1 MYFLV
6 VLEKKNTYQVCYY
19 NIKTYTRYRKV
30 FVITRLVFV
39 KNDRGKLDQEK
50 KNIFTC
56 ILANVFDEVNMFYCA
71 VKANFKCTVRNMCC
85 IFTNLIDVL
94 IS

>member
-50 KNIFTC
+50 KTYLHAF
-56 ILANVFDEVNMFYCA
+56 
-71 VKANFKCTVRNMCC
+71 
-85 IFTNLIDVL
+85 
-94 IS
+94 